1 MKPTHLSASMP
12 ASPIP
17 CHPERSRR
25 NPAELNLTSTPR
37 PFSTTRPPLR
47 HAPPHSAS
55 ILHPQRPTPHPSP
68 KPYRTHPAR
77 TPHSHEALLTTATP
91 VSLNEAVLNEAI
103 TGLTAT
109 PKTLAPWLFY
119 DERGSQLFEDITD
132 LPEYYLTRTE
142 RALFRTHADDILR
155 EFLTPGAPS
164 TQAFRSPDTFTIAE
178 LGAGSAS
185 KTGLLLQAA
194 TRLQPEILYQPI
206 DVSASALEAA
216 ESLAATIP
224 GLHVH
229 PQVANYVTDPYT
241 LSHVALDPGAPS
253 SGTASS
259 SPKLS
264 STDSANP
271 THDDPTTR
279 TRVLALYIGS
289 SIGNFSPEE
298 AQSILRRLRSH
309 LQPGD
314 ALLLGAD
321 LAPSAHKPVA
331 TVLSAYDDAVGVT
344 AAFNLNV
351 LARLNRD
358 LDADFNLDRFV
369 HRARWNAN
377 ESRIEMHLESLIPQT
392 VHIAGQRI
400 SFAQFETIHTEN
412 SHKFT
417 DEALHHLLTRSGF
430 TPTRTFH
437 DPTRSFALTL
447 AHTL

>member
-1 MKPTHLSASMP
+1 M
-12 ASPIP
+12 
-17 CHPERSRR
+17 
-25 NPAELNLTSTPR
+25 
-37 PFSTTRPPLR
+37 
-47 HAPPHSAS
+47 
-55 ILHPQRPTPHPSP
+55 
-68 KPYRTHPAR
+68 
-77 TPHSHEALLTTATP
+77 TTATP

-241 LSHVALDPGAPS
+241 LSHTTWVATRPGAPGPDSRTRDSQDPRPTDTPRS
-253 SGTASS
+253 S
-259 SPKLS
+259 
-264 STDSANP
+264 
-271 THDDPTTR
+271 DPTSDPTPR
-279 TRVLALYIGS
+279 ARVLALYIGS
-289 SIGNFSPEE
+289 SIGNFSPDE
-298 AQSILRRLRSH
+298 AQAILRRLRSH

-321 LAPSAHKPVA
+321 LAPSAHKPIA
-331 TVLSAYDDAVGVT
+331 TVLSAYDDATGVT

-358 LDADFNLDRFV
+358 LDADFNLDAFT

-377 ESRIEMHLESLIPQT
+377 QSRIEMHLESLIPQT
-392 VHIAGQRI
+392 VHIAGRRI

-412 SHKFT
+412 SYKFS